1 MFHCRLWRLLD
12 DVAKED
18 FEKVAMETW
27 QAQFRRKMGPVDEA
41 IVEVHGKC
49 FWEKMNYISV
59 FLRNLDGGE
68 IWWKYTCIHL
78 FIYMVG
84 VLARGIDDILMI
96 KCCEDWGRNRFFHHS
111 SWWNSQNFGGR
122 TPQRFLFQSAHIMTT
137 SYHPPSPSHGTGCWV
152 SRPSFGRLQQ
162 HGYLAWYHSI
172 DSNGLKWSTTSWVIF
187 RIWVQ
192 KRGWAI
198 DSCLW
203 CLLATK

>member
-59 FLRNLDGGE
+59 FLRNLDAGE

-78 FIYMVG
+78 FIYIYIVG

-111 SWWNSQNFGGR
+111 SWWNSQNFGG
-122 TPQRFLFQSAHIMTT
+122 TTGQRISFPKC
-137 SYHPPSPSHGTGCWV
+137 SYDKIVSPPLHLQGKIHHMAQAAGYPDLPLGDYNNMGIL
-152 SRPSFGRLQQ
+152 PGRMP
-162 HGYLAWYHSI
+162 
-172 DSNGLKWSTTSWVIF
+172 
-187 RIWVQ
+187 
-192 KRGWAI
+192 
-198 DSCLW
+198 
-203 CLLATK
+203 